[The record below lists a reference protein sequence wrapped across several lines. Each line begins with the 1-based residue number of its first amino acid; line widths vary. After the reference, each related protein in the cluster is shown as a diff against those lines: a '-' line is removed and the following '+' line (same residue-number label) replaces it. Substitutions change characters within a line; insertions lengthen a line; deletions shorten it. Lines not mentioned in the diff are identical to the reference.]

1 MTKQNQVPRGT
12 ANGVPLASSRTLR
25 VHCPPP
31 PGPRRGPAHAV
42 LHRLPPPAGHRGHV
56 AAGGGEPEALAPHA
70 QVLLVSQVSL
80 GQDGG
85 RVARCQVTAAAS
97 PAQRMGAS
105 PLPPVDGTSGRLAG
119 EKSSVPEPAL
129 LLSGHVTLD
138 TSSPPL
144 EPELPRQRSKKAALI
159 LWTLGRTL

>member
-1 MTKQNQVPRGT
+1 MAQPTVYRWLLQGPYGCT
-12 ANGVPLASSRTLR
+12 A
-25 VHCPPP
+25 PPS

-129 LLSGHVTLD
+129 LLSGRPHL
-138 TSSPPL
+138 S
-144 EPELPRQRSKKAALI
+144 RSCLVSAVRRLH
-159 LWTLGRTL
+159 